1 VENKTKTVS
10 WFTVALPA
18 VMAAVAIL
26 GIVDFRSGAWGRD
39 TILAAFA
46 DSRGLPES
54 LVQLDNLFRQQMPS
68 GNIWIE
74 FKGFSPERSSVKLFM
89 ELV

>member
-1 VENKTKTVS
+1 MENKTKTVS

-74 FKGFSPERSSVKLFM
+74 FKGFSPERSSDKLFM